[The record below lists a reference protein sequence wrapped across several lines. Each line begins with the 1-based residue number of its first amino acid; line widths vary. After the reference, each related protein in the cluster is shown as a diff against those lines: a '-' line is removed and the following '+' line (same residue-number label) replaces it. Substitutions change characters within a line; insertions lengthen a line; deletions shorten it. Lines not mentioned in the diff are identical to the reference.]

1 MSKIS
6 NINPS
11 LAIIWFI
18 ITTILYGIF
27 KYFVGLKKTFGEDS
41 DPTNLKLLLYGYLL
55 FTILSELFINLDLTK
70 KMCISPQ
77 FSTAIFITVVPWSL
91 IFTTIM
97 VLLQMFPGWLAPFS
111 NTFGYGLT
119 IIMGIKNLINRI
131 IDVDDTPDAN
141 NPQTNNSNSKSKF
154 VKSALQYITTDKGIL
169 INEITQENFETFWK
183 NMQPIF
189 RKEAKNDDVLKMQL
203 YNLVRVKTITSEVI
217 WYILTGVLIVSISYN
232 NILNTN
238 CKKNIQDIKQS
249 SIEYEKIRA
258 KENSEK
264 IKTTRPY
271 SD

>member
-27 KYFVGLKKTFGEDS
+27 KYFVGLKKNFEDDS

-77 FSTAIFITVVPWSL
+77 FSTAIFITVVPWAL

-119 IIMGIKNLINRI
+119 IILGIKNLINLI
-131 IDVDDTPDAN
+131 IEVDDTPDAN
-141 NPQTNNSNSKSKF
+141 NSNSNSKSKF

-169 INEITQENFETFWK
+169 INEITEQNFETFWK

-189 RKEAKNDDVLKMQL
+189 KQDAKKNDNLKMQL
-203 YNLVRVKTITSEVI
+203 YNLVRIKTITSEVI
-217 WYILTGVLIVSISYN
+217 WYILTGVLIVSISFN

-249 SIEYEKIRA
+249 SIEYEKTRA

-271 SD
+271 TD

>member
-27 KYFVGLKKTFGEDS
+27 KYFVGLKKNFKDES

-77 FSTAIFITVVPWSL
+77 FNTAIFITVIPWAL
-91 IFTTIM
+91 IFTTLI
-97 VLLQMFPGWLAPFS
+97 VILNMFPGWLAPFS

-119 IIMGIKNLINRI
+119 IIMGIKSIFNLII
-131 IDVDDTPDAN
+131 EVDNTLDAN
-141 NPQTNNSNSKSKF
+141 TTQTNNSNSKSKF
-154 VKSALQYITTDKGIL
+154 VKSALQYITTDKSIL
-169 INEITQENFETFWK
+169 INEITEQNFETFWK
-183 NMQPIF
+183 NMEPIF
-189 RKEAKNDDVLKMQL
+189 KSNVANDENLKMQL

-217 WYILTGVLIVSISYN
+217 WYILTGVLIVSISFN

-238 CKKNIQDIKQS
+238 CKKNIQDIKQT
-249 SIEYEKIRA
+249 SIEYEKLKA

-271 SD
+271 TD